1 MQMSSNKRASRLKVL
16 MEEYTWA
23 SMKEK
28 KSLARLMKMMSSLDK
43 ALRLK
48 EALLNLSL
56 PQNRFSES

>member
-16 MEEYTWA
+16 MGEYTWV

-48 EALLNLSL
+48 EALLSHFH